1 MVQYGYDFQNR
12 VISKQDPGNIYYTYD
27 AAGRLT
33 QVNDYNSDTGTYT
46 FSYDNMNRLTSTT
59 TNYQFTSIGAQ
70 TVQYGYDAASNRT
83 SMTDPVGTVTSYS
96 YDQLNRLTALSNS
109 WAGAFG
115 FSYDV
120 LGNRTQ
126 LTRPNGVNTYYSY
139 DALSHLLS
147 VEHGTTPVLA
157 LDGETYSYDAAGN
170 RLTKQDLQANL
181 ISNYTYDNIYQ
192 LLQVTQSAPPPPHS
206 TSLPPPCGVR
216 SCPTTESYTYDLVG
230 DRLSSLSV
238 ANYTYNSSNELL
250 SNSSGSYTYDH
261 NGNTLTDAT
270 GRSYTWDLENRISQI
285 VMPGSGGRTT
295 FKYDPFGRR
304 IQKSGPLGTTNY
316 LYDVIDGDAN
326 LIEEMDSAGN
336 LLARYNHEL
345 EADTPLS
352 MFRSGTASYY
362 ERDGLGSVTSL
373 SDSAGALVNTYTYDS
388 FGKLT
393 ASTGTLT
400 NPFQYTAREFDP
412 ETGLYEYRARY
423 YDQSVG
429 RFNSEDPIR
438 FKGGIDFYRYVGN
451 NPITRTDPDGMG
463 AAACAKA
470 LANLAKAYAVVD
482 ARLAAFIAH
491 GDMDP
496 GHAKALGQAVN
507 RLNNAI
513 DDVKKNCDCDLLK
526 AEAAA
531 AVAAATALATQVG
544 DT

>member
-1 MVQYGYDFQNR
+1 MLPAAEERTPALTSVEEIF
-12 VISKQDPGNIYYTYD
+12 SL
-27 AAGRLT
+27 AAG
-33 QVNDYNSDTGTYT
+33 V
-46 FSYDNMNRLTSTT
+46 
-59 TNYQFTSIGAQ
+59 
-70 TVQYGYDAASNRT
+70 
-83 SMTDPVGTVTSYS
+83 
-96 YDQLNRLTALSNS
+96 AL
-109 WAGAFG
+109 A
-115 FSYDV
+115 
-120 LGNRTQ
+120 
-126 LTRPNGVNTYYSY
+126 
-139 DALSHLLS
+139 
-147 VEHGTTPVLA
+147 A
-157 LDGETYSYDAAGN
+157 LDMHQGAREAQGKKPHQGIFSKKRALRVSPMWAKWSGTHQDRKCSWSET
-170 RLTKQDLQANL
+170 
-181 ISNYTYDNIYQ
+181 
-192 LLQVTQSAPPPPHS
+192 V
-206 TSLPPPCGVR
+206 
-216 SCPTTESYTYDLVG
+216 
-230 DRLSSLSV
+230 
-238 ANYTYNSSNELL
+238 
-250 SNSSGSYTYDH
+250 SGSALDA
-261 NGNTLTDAT
+261 NGNTLSDPS
-270 GRSYTWDLENRISQI
+270 GKSYTWDFENRLTQT
-285 VMPGSGGRTT
+285 VVPGANGGTT
-295 FKYDPFGRR
+295 SFKYDPFGRR

-373 SDSAGALVNTYTYDS
+373 SNSAGALVNTYTYDS

-544 DT
+544 DTIQQFCSEEPEVCFAF